1 MQYENVTGNVTGTK
15 KSEYTQNT
23 LMKNNEQRIGKMYTE
38 LDSKAKGYI
47 DKAVEKIVTAKTE
60 QKKVMVVTGSGPNIH
75 EGVTTL
81 IAELM
86 SKGIVDSVT
95 TSSAVIAHE
104 MAGSLDRVKRVPWN
118 AFNLQFEQNEI
129 PRGELFEVTEMQ
141 PAEIDQLKD
150 EMILDDEIFLTA
162 GKQSGDT
169 IIKAAGNM
177 AYPMGLRTENIS
189 REILSIA
196 QTYHIPFEQVAGWGA
211 DKNTMLGAGAAAKLP
226 VLVSVPQLI
235 GGGAVGLSIGDSI
248 PISERCM
255 RIANMIDNAEV
266 IIESA
271 VALTQEIHDGPFE
284 CYTGHGIWAK
294 WNGFNT
300 CSLKGKTL
308 VRIDVDS
315 NLLKAKELQ
324 DSSGSIQKA
333 INEGLPKSK
342 LTGIPFRMEMSA
354 FARHEGSLPIVGDI
368 GVIWPIIAY
377 KVAEELEI
385 NLDFISYPQQ
395 TDKGKE
401 MREWIVSNVKPLNR
415 QKILG
420 KAQNYKILT

>member
-1 MQYENVTGNVTGTK
+1 MQYENVTGNVTGNK

-23 LMKNNEQRIGKMYTE
+23 VMKNNKQSIEKMYE
-38 LDSKAKGYI
+38 ALNSQAKGYI
-47 DKAVEKIVTAKTE
+47 DKAIEKIVTAKTD
-60 QKKVMVVTGSGPNIH
+60 QRKVMVVTGSGPNIH

-86 SKGIVDSVT
+86 RKGIVDSVT

-104 MAGSLDRVKRVPWN
+104 MAGSLDEVKRIPWN
-118 AFNLQFEQNEI
+118 AFNLQFEQDEI
-129 PRGELFEVTEMQ
+129 PRGELFEVTELQ
-141 PAEIDQLKD
+141 NAEIDQLKK

-162 GKQSGDT
+162 EKQSGDT

-196 QTYHIPFEQVAGWGA
+196 QTYHVPFEQVAGWGA
-211 DKNTMLGAGAAAKLP
+211 DKNTMLGAGAEANLP

-255 RIANMIDNAEV
+255 RIANMIDEADV

-315 NLLKAKELQ
+315 NLLKAKEMQ
-324 DSSGSIQKA
+324 DNSDSIQKA

-342 LTGIPFRMEMSA
+342 ITGIPFRMEMSA

-377 KVAEELEI
+377 KVAEKLKI

-395 TDKGKE
+395 TDKGKQ
-401 MREWIVSNVKPLNR
+401 MRDWIVSNVKPLDR

-420 KAQNYKILT
+420 KAQNYIIKG

>member
-15 KSEYTQNT
+15 NSEYTQNT
-23 LMKNNEQRIGKMYTE
+23 LMKNTKQSIEKMYTE
-38 LDSKAKGYI
+38 LNSKAKGYI

-104 MAGSLDRVKRVPWN
+104 MAGSLDKVKRVPWN
-118 AFNLQFEQNEI
+118 AFNLQFEQDEI

-141 PAEIDQLKD
+141 PSEIEELKN

-162 GKQSGDT
+162 EKQAGDT
-169 IIKAAGNM
+169 IVKAAGNM

-211 DKNTMLGAGAAAKLP
+211 DKNTMLGAGAKAKLP

-255 RIANMIDNAEV
+255 RIANMIDDAEV

-333 INEGLPKSK
+333 IDKGLPKSK

-377 KVAEELEI
+377 KVAEGLEI

-401 MREWIVSNVKPLNR
+401 MREWIVSIVKPLNR

-420 KAQNYKILT
+420 KAQNYKILV

>member
-1 MQYENVTGNVTGTK
+1 MQYENVTGNVTGNK

-23 LMKNNEQRIGKMYTE
+23 VMKNNKQSIEKMYE
-38 LDSKAKGYI
+38 ALNSQAKGYI
-47 DKAVEKIVTAKTE
+47 DKAIEKIVAAKTE
-60 QKKVMVVTGSGPNIH
+60 KRKVMVVTGSGPNIH

-86 SKGIVDSVT
+86 KKGIVDSVT

-104 MAGSLDRVKRVPWN
+104 MAGSLDKVKRIPWN
-118 AFNLQFEQNEI
+118 AFNLQFEQDEI
-129 PRGELFEVTEMQ
+129 PRGELFEVTELQ
-141 PAEIDQLKD
+141 PAEIDQLKK

-162 GKQSGDT
+162 EKQSGDT

-196 QTYHIPFEQVAGWGA
+196 QTYHVPFEQVAGWGA
-211 DKNTMLGAGAAAKLP
+211 DKSTMLGAGAEANLP

-255 RIANMIDNAEV
+255 RIANMIDEADV

-315 NLLKAKELQ
+315 NLLKAKEMQ
-324 DSSGSIQKA
+324 DNSDSIQKA

-342 LTGIPFRMEMSA
+342 ITGIPFRMEMSA

-377 KVAEELEI
+377 KVAEKLKI
-385 NLDFISYPQQ
+385 HLDFISYPQQ
-395 TDKGKE
+395 TDKGKQ
-401 MREWIVSNVKPLNR
+401 MRDWIVSNVKPLDR

-420 KAQNYKILT
+420 KAQNYIIKG

>member
-1 MQYENVTGNVTGTK
+1 MQNENVTGNDTGIKNETYK
-15 KSEYTQNT
+15 QNT
-23 LMKNNEQRIGKMYTE
+23 LMKNSKQNIEKMYTE
-38 LDSKAKGYI
+38 LNSSAKGYI
-47 DKAVEKIVTAKTE
+47 DKAIEKIVAAKIIN
-60 QKKVMVVTGSGPNIH
+60 KKVMVVTGSGPNIH

-104 MAGSLDRVKRVPWN
+104 MAGSLDKVKRMPWN
-118 AFNLQFEQNEI
+118 AFDLQFEQNEI
-129 PRGELFEVTEMQ
+129 PRGELFEVTDLQ
-141 PAEIDQLKD
+141 PSEIDQLKN

-162 GKQSGDT
+162 EKQAGDT

-189 REILSIA
+189 REILSLA
-196 QTYHIPFEQVAGWGA
+196 QTYHIPFEQAAGWGA
-211 DKNTMLGAGAAAKLP
+211 DKKTMLGAGAAANLP

-235 GGGAVGLSIGDSI
+235 GGGSVGLSIGDSI
-248 PISERCM
+248 PISERSM
-255 RIANMIDNAEV
+255 RIANMIDEADV

-308 VRIDVDS
+308 VRIDVDP

-333 INEGLPKSK
+333 IDKGLPKSK

-368 GVIWPIIAY
+368 GVVWPIIAY
-377 KVAEELEI
+377 KVAEELKV

-401 MREWIVSNVKPLNR
+401 MRDWIVSNVKPLNR
-415 QKILG
+415 QKILD
-420 KAQNYKILT
+420 KAQNYVIKG

>member
-1 MQYENVTGNVTGTK
+1 MQSENVTGNVTGTK
-15 KSEYTQNT
+15 KDVYIQNT
-23 LMKNNEQRIGKMYTE
+23 LMKNNKQVVEKMYTE
-38 LDSKAKGYI
+38 LNSQAIGYI
-47 DKAVEKIVTAKTE
+47 DKAVEKIVAAKKN
-60 QKKVMVVTGSGPNIH
+60 QRKIMVVTGSGPNIH

-104 MAGSLDRVKRVPWN
+104 MAGSLDRVKRVPWK
-118 AFNLQFEQNEI
+118 AFGLQFEKNEI
-129 PRGELFEVTEMQ
+129 PRGELFEVTELQ
-141 PAEIDQLKD
+141 QSDIDQLKN
-150 EMILDDEIFLTA
+150 EMILDDEILHKA
-162 GKQSGDT
+162 EKEQGDT

-189 REILSIA
+189 REILTIA
-196 QTYHIPFEQVAGWGA
+196 QTYHIPFEQVAGWGS
-211 DKNTMLGAGAAAKLP
+211 DEKTMLGAAAKANLP
-226 VLVSVPQLI
+226 ILVSVPQLI

-255 RIANMIDNAEV
+255 RIAKMIDEADV

-308 VRIDVDS
+308 VRIDVDP

-324 DSSGSIQKA
+324 DNSDSIQNA
-333 INEGLPKSK
+333 IDKGLPKSK

-385 NLDFISYPQQ
+385 NLEFISYPQQ
-395 TDKGKE
+395 TDQGKK
-401 MREWIVSNVKPLNR
+401 MRDWIVSNVKPINR
-415 QKILG
+415 QKILE
-420 KAQNYKILT
+420 KSQNYIIKD